1 MANIDMYK
9 TIEDSFIQYAG
20 AVLQS
25 RALVDARDCLKPSAR
40 QIFYCLQTDKFIHS
54 KPFKKTLKCIGSAMR
69 MYIHGDSSCEGIIMR
84 AGQPF
89 SMRYPLIEV
98 DGSYGN
104 LMESGNWAASRYT
117 SSRLSEVAATLF
129 QDIEKETIEE
139 WRDNYDDTE
148 QYPTVLP
155 TKGFYNIVNGGVGIG
170 VGAAFSCPQFNI
182 REVNEALIKLLWNN
196 NISFDEIYC
205 APDFATGAILL
216 NEDEVKES
224 LMNGTGT
231 ACKLRAVVEFDSTER
246 CFIVTEI
253 PYGVYTNTICGELEA
268 ILNNPEENPG
278 LERFNDLTG
287 SKPLIKIYL
296 SKRANPDRVL
306 RYLYKNT
313 SLQSYFGI
321 NLTMLYKGRFPQ
333 VFGWREALLEYL
345 DHQDTVYRKSFCFDL
360 KKIQKRL
367 HIIEGLLIATA
378 RIEEVIKTI
387 KTSSSTAQANKN
399 LQEKYLLSEAQAK
412 AILDMKLAKLASLE
426 VQKIEK
432 EKIELLNE
440 ENRIQT
446 ILSNDNLL
454 KKEIEK
460 DLQNV
465 ANKFGDA
472 RRTKILNIE
481 ADNDEPME
489 VKTYILNLTNKNNL
503 YVSESSSLYTQ
514 RRGGVGAKLKLDKG
528 EFISSTLTADTT
540 DTILFFTNKGNFYH
554 AKASEIALDEKI
566 AIEMVIPIK
575 PYETVCAITAFN
587 ESLEN
592 NNIIIFTKQGMMKKS
607 MLSEY
612 NTKRAGGLKA
622 IDLSKDDEICS
633 VLLMN
638 NERVGLLSA
647 AGQLMICNTED
658 VRPIGR
664 VAKGVKG
671 IKLNEGDYVVAVRK
685 IPEYTKEFV
694 TITEKGYTKRT
705 EISECSI
712 TGRYTKGTKIH
723 KLKDCTD
730 KLVNFLPIT
739 DEKTIIFVSSRA
751 QLRTDLSEISLLGKG
766 AQGTRSIKMNDTDK
780 IIGILKI

>member
-1 MANIDMYK
+1 MPNIDMQQ

-25 RALVDARDCLKPSAR
+25 RALVDVRDCLKPSAR
-40 QIFYCLQTDKFIHS
+40 QIFYCLQTDKFTHS

-89 SMRYPLIEV
+89 AMRYPLVEV

-104 LMESGNWAASRYT
+104 LMESGNWAAPRYT
-117 SSRLSEVAATLF
+117 SSRLSEISTTLF
-129 QDIEKETIEE
+129 QDIEKETIDE

-148 QYPTVLP
+148 QYPAVLP

-182 REVNEALIKLLWNN
+182 KEVNDALIKLLWNN
-196 NISFDEIYC
+196 DCSFDDIYC

-216 NEDEVKES
+216 NEKEVKES
-224 LMNGTGT
+224 LMNGTGP

-268 ILNNPEENPG
+268 ILNNPEDNPG
-278 LERFNDLTG
+278 IERFNDLTG

-296 SKRANPDRVL
+296 SKRANPDKVL

-313 SLQSYFGI
+313 SLQSHFGV
-321 NLTMLYKGRFPQ
+321 NLTMLDNGRFPR
-333 VFGWREALLEYL
+333 VFAWKEALLEYL
-345 DHQDTVYRKSFCFDL
+345 NHQYIVYKRSFQFDL
-360 KKIQKRL
+360 NKIQKRL

-378 RIEEVIKTI
+378 RIEEVIQTI
-387 KTSSSTAQANKN
+387 KSSSSTAQANKN
-399 LQEKYLLSEAQAK
+399 LQDKFLLSEAQAK
-412 AILDMKLAKLASLE
+412 AILDMKLSKLASLE

-432 EKIELLNE
+432 EKADLLTE

-446 ILSNDNLL
+446 ILNNEELF

-460 DLQNV
+460 DLKSI
-465 ANKFGDA
+465 ANKFGDN
-472 RRTKILNIE
+472 RRTKILNTE
-481 ADNDEPME
+481 DTDDEPME

-503 YVSESSSLYTQ
+503 YVSESSALYTQ

-554 AKASEIALDEKI
+554 AKAAEIALDEKI
-566 AIEMVIPIK
+566 AVEMIIPIK
-575 PYETVCAITAFN
+575 DYEKVCAMTAFN
-587 ESLEN
+587 ESIEN

-607 MLSEY
+607 ALSEY
-612 NTKRAGGLKA
+612 NTRRAGGLKA
-622 IDLSKDDEICS
+622 IELSKDDEICS

-638 NERVGLLSA
+638 DERVGLLSA
-647 AGQLMICNTED
+647 GGQLMICKTED

-671 IKLNEGDYVVAVRK
+671 IKLNDGDYVVSVRK

-705 EISECSI
+705 EASECGV
-712 TGRYTKGTKIH
+712 TGRYTKGTKVH
-723 KLKDCTD
+723 KLKDDTD

-739 DEKTIIFVSSRA
+739 DEKTVIFVSSRA

-766 AQGTRSIKMNDTDK
+766 AQGIRSIKMNDTDK